1 MILAEF
7 IHKLQQYP
15 QGMDIDLGISGDIT
29 PIYGDI
35 GDGHFV
41 LVTSRDSYHEGLKWA
56 DTETLKMPVPR
67 TPGHWSFAKDTRYT
81 YEKYC
86 VNHNNKQHLEAGWST
101 VVAEISEGPHGLAD
115 ARLIAA
121 APELL
126 QALRCALADLEG
138 SLAGYGEHDWDAH
151 VKSIKEA
158 RLAISKAT
166 GEKFHQTTPFGKY

>member
-1 MILAEF
+1 MS
-7 IHKLQQYP
+7 H
-15 QGMDIDLGISGDIT
+15 
-29 PIYGDI
+29 
-35 GDGHFV
+35 
-41 LVTSRDSYHEGLKWA
+41 
-56 DTETLKMPVPR
+56 
-67 TPGHWSFAKDTRYT
+67 TPGPWHAKG
-81 YEKYC
+81 EKVCNADEVMY
-86 VNHNNKQHLEAGWST
+86 
-101 VVAEISEGPHGLAD
+101 VAAKNFNTINPSQRLD
-115 ARLIAA
+115 ANAKLIAA